1 MNEWIKFYAKNNILT
16 DTATRKIERLYH
28 LSEDELLALYEQR
41 FLSIFRYAY
50 KHSPFYTKLYTNHQ
64 IGIADIKHLS
74 DIQKLPT
81 INRNSIKNNIEE
93 VYNSYDFLKVIG
105 LTSGTSGSPLTL
117 YRTIF
122 DIATEQAYIKHY
134 RNLHGYKLGQ
144 PLLSI
149 RGVLG
154 KSTPYEF
161 YKKANI
167 LYISSPNINAS
178 TIDMYYQMVKDFGP
192 VAVEA
197 FPSYLHKFCLE
208 LEKKGYALEIPNA
221 FTSSETLLSVQRSK
235 IEPFLKT
242 TIHDWYGN
250 AERSILIAENAQ
262 KQYYPLPLYA
272 LNEYASNHVITTNL
286 INKRFPLI
294 RYVVDDVVEVTPAS
308 FEKNIVAPTIL
319 SIQGRA
325 SENVELKDGSLVGCL
340 DHTFK
345 GVKHIEMAQIHQY
358 NVQDPIEVKL
368 VTTPAFSSIEEEQ
381 LRKNWIRMVGT
392 DMEIKFTYCTMDDL
406 TTFPNQKYKLIIK
419 QKP

>member
-1 MNEWIKFYAKNNILT
+1 MNEWIKFYAKNNIFT
-16 DTATRKIERLYH
+16 HTAQRKIERLYQ
-28 LSEDELLALYEQR
+28 LSEDELLSLYEQR
-41 FLSIFRYAY
+41 FLNLFRYAY
-50 KHSPFYTKLYTNHQ
+50 KHSPFYTKLYTQHQ
-64 IGIADIKHLS
+64 IGLEDVKHLS

-93 VYNSYDFLKVIG
+93 VYNSHSFLKVIG
-105 LTSGTSGSPLTL
+105 LTSGTSGTPLTL

-122 DIATEQAYIKHY
+122 DISTEQAYIKHY
-134 RNLHGYKLGQ
+134 RGLHGYQLGQ

-154 KSTPYEF
+154 KSTPYEY

-197 FPSYLHKFCLE
+197 FPSYLHKFCME
-208 LEKKGYALEIPNA
+208 LEKKGYKLEIPNS
-221 FTSSETLLSVQRSK
+221 FTSSETLLSVQRAK
-235 IEPFLKT
+235 IEPYLKT
-242 TIHDWYGN
+242 NIHDWYGN
-250 AERSILIAENAQ
+250 AERSILLAENAEH
-262 KQYYPLPLYA
+262 QYYPLPLYSV
-272 LNEYASNHVITTNL
+272 NEYASNHVITTNL

-294 RYVVDDVVEVTPAS
+294 RYVVDDVVEVAPAS
-308 FEKNIVAPTIL
+308 FEKNIVSPTIL
-319 SIQGRA
+319 SIQGRV

-368 VTTPAFSSIEEEQ
+368 VTTPAFSSVEEAQ
-381 LRKNWIRMVGT
+381 LRNNWVRMVGT
-392 DMEIKFTYCTMDDL
+392 EMEIKFTYCSMEDL
-406 TTFPNQKYKLIIK
+406 TTFPNQKYRLIIK
-419 QKP
+419 KKP